1 VTLDNILRRHNK
13 EIGLASICGG
23 GGVTTAMLIRRES

>member
-1 VTLDNILRRHNK
+1 VTLYHALKTHNK

-23 GGVTTAMLIRRES
+23 GGVTAAVIIKLES